1 MHVLV
6 AQSNVTLCNARLA
19 PQSYP
24 SAACTMVVI
33 AVPGTAQHPQ
43 TCLIDQEVLS
53 LVLAAPRMQCRN
65 ACEDML
71 PCYAHR
77 RSITSGCTRQRMIA
91 ASTLSCTRLR
101 LWYISHQIDVL
112 PSAVLRQRHSYRQ
125 IKAHTTC
132 FRPLQPQA
140 PLSNNDLVYCVQ
152 ERQLHD
158 PDSSPVSSLTQFHTA
173 STPL

>member
-1 MHVLV
+1 
-6 AQSNVTLCNARLA
+6 
-19 PQSYP
+19 
-24 SAACTMVVI
+24 MVVI
-33 AVPGTAQHPQ
+33 AVRGAAQHSQ
-43 TCLIDQEVLS
+43 TCLIDQELLS
-53 LVLAAPRMQCRN
+53 LVPAASRMQCRN
-65 ACEDML
+65 VCEDIL

-77 RSITSGCTRQRMIA
+77 RSIASGCTRQRMIA
-91 ASTLSCTRLR
+91 ASTLSCMRLR
-101 LWYISHQIDVL
+101 LRYFSHQIDVL
-112 PSAVLRQRHSYRQ
+112 PSAVSRRQGHSYRQ

-140 PLSNNDLVYCVQ
+140 PLSKNDLVYCVQ